1 MQLLAKQEM
10 LQSLAGLEAWQMQ
23 LLKSRGLLE
32 DLAVHM
38 QLLTEQAGLQGLAVR
53 MQLLTKEGV
62 LMSNCVTSE
71 AVSQCDAADELH
83 WQSCGRKSPLLG
95 GENCSEVLACSSEQQ
110 TAHDISG
117 GLSVGKSFLAK
128 LGALFDCH

>member
-53 MQLLTKEGV
+53 MQLVTKEGV
-62 LMSNCVTSE
+62 LESL
-71 AVSQCDAADELH
+71 AVLM
-83 WQSCGRKSPLLG
+83 
-95 GENCSEVLACSSEQQ
+95 QQ
-110 TAHDISG
+110 TRVMCSH
-117 GLSVGKSFLAK
+117 
-128 LGALFDCH
+128 